1 MKLNYT
7 RLQELNREALVDN
20 ERGQLSSYY
29 LIQMGVEKFLEND
42 TLTNQ
47 HTKLLIEVGVLEIT
61 EEDQKPIVSP
71 HNFGG

>member
-1 MKLNYT
+1 MRLNYT

-29 LIQMGVEKFLEND
+29 LIQMGVEKFLQNEGLSQEHKD
-42 TLTNQ
+42 
-47 HTKLLIEVGVLEIT
+47 LLIEVGVLEIT

>member
-1 MKLNYT
+1 MRLNYT

-20 ERGQLSSYY
+20 ERSQLSSYY
-29 LIQMGVEKFLEND
+29 LIQMGVEKYLQNEELSQEHKD
-42 TLTNQ
+42 
-47 HTKLLIEVGVLEIT
+47 LLLEVGVLEST